1 MPLFVHINVCL
12 CSVPINMY
20 LHYLGKIPLH
30 DDDLHIYLFK
40 SSNYSLVHLSH
51 VSWFHESVWSLRD
64 SLIHIGHVTATANT
78 RNRKLIWSEDYTQS
92 STAQFKWKYF
102 SCSNNIQ
109 HWDLDSHSFESWVR
123 IIRNTL
129 LKFKNLTKRSKSV
142 FDQLSSGLTWDLG
155 LGPPHC

>member
-1 MPLFVHINVCL
+1 MCNVYFHGSKSLKQYFLVDVCLFLVHIKVCLILVYINVCL
-12 CSVPINMY
+12 LSVPINMF
-20 LHYLGKIPLH
+20 LHHLGKIPLH
-30 DDDLHIYLFK
+30 DDDLHLYLFK

-102 SCSNNIQ
+102 RSSNNLQ

-123 IIRNTL
+123 IIRN
-129 LKFKNLTKRSKSV
+129 R
-142 FDQLSSGLTWDLG
+142 QQ
-155 LGPPHC
+155 